1 MQICSSVQLSLMATE
16 IQPNIQIFCPHFS
29 LQNYSPV
36 TDNGVLRLKLEVVS
50 FNDMVSLDDA
60 LKSLKEKNLRPASI
74 NELRLIPSLAG
85 RETRDYILIAA
96 ASALS
101 DVANKRRYV
110 PGLVENSHYR
120 IIGQFYADAGFSRG
134 YRFLAIES

>member
-101 DVANKRRYV
+101 DVALCA
-110 PGLVENSHYR
+110 GL
-120 IIGQFYADAGFSRG
+120 G
-134 YRFLAIES
+134 